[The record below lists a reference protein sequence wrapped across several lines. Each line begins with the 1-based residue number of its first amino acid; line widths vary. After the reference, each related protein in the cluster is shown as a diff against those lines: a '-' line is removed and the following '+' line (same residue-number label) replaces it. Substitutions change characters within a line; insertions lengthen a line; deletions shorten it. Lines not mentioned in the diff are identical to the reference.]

1 MLKEVGGPFADDTR
15 ISLVKKLN
23 DLKFPSLEDRTE
35 DGANKAEEEKKNT
48 DEVTPPAV
56 TSEVPAEGED
66 EEEDE
71 DDGYLSDDPE
81 ERFDPVKAGEIA
93 ARTGF
98 SITLL
103 IPIKYEEEV
112 ERPIDTVN
120 GLLALWRRHMSAHVL
135 TTTKCQVLL
144 PAWLSKKRYGRLQV
158 TFQQASDANYA
169 WCRRV
174 EHKMLN
180 GVGITLD
187 WQHPENPLYI
197 MERAKHPDS
206 IEVLLKSVPA
216 AITPEMVYE
225 YLVQTVLEKRGRT
238 PFLSGSAFHRVVD
251 PVTGADTDKIRGLV
265 KGHPGDKYRWW
276 HLLTDSEACG
286 KAHGSSFTQAVEH
299 VKSVQHCTA
308 LLQGGRPAGKAG
320 GR

>member
-1 MLKEVGGPFADDTR
+1 MLKDVGGPFADDTR

-23 DLKFPSLEDRTE
+23 ELKFPSLEKSTA
-35 DGANKAEEEKKNT
+35 DGEHTAEEGKDNKG
-48 DEVTPPAV
+48 EVTPPAEAPDEPV
-56 TSEVPAEGED
+56 GM
-66 EEEDE
+66 EEEEEEE

-81 ERFDPVKAGEIA
+81 ERLDPVKAGEIA
-93 ARTGF
+93 ARAGF
-98 SITLL
+98 SLTLL

-112 ERPIDTVN
+112 ERTIDTVK
-120 GLLALWRRHMSAHVL
+120 GLLALWKKHMSAHIL

-144 PAWLSKKRYGRLQV
+144 PAWLSKKRFGRLQV

-180 GVGITLD
+180 GVCITLD

-197 MERAKHPDS
+197 AERAAHPDA

-216 AITPEMVYE
+216 AITPEMIYE
-225 YLVQTVLEKRGRT
+225 YLVKTVLEKRGRT

-251 PVTGADTDKIRGLV
+251 PVTGADTDKEMVG
-265 KGHPGDKYRWW
+265 GCS
-276 HLLTDSEACG
+276 T
-286 KAHGSSFTQAVEH
+286 
-299 VKSVQHCTA
+299 
-308 LLQGGRPAGKAG
+308 LQGSRRAEISH
-320 GR
+320 RMCRRFRT